1 MAILSPDVS
10 IIAFNVN
17 VLTMPGKRQEWQSRR
32 KSISKDKHTVW
43 FHPYNTLEMT
53 KKERWRIERW
63 LPGMGAGE
71 GVAVTYKGTCFSPCD
86 EWFYIMT
93 ASSHVIKVHKIKYT
107 LIHMNA
113 QKTGKI

>member
-53 KKERWRIERW
+53 KIQRWRIERW

-71 GVAVTYKGTCFSPCD
+71 GIIS
-86 EWFYIMT
+86 
-93 ASSHVIKVHKIKYT
+93 
-107 LIHMNA
+107 
-113 QKTGKI
+113 